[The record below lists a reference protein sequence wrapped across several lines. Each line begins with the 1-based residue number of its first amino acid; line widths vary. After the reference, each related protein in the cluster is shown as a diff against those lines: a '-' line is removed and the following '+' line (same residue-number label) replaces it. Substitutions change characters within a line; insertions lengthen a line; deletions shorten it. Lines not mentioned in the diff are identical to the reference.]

1 MITFSGIDCSGKST
15 QIETIKK
22 YYEGK
27 GIKVRVIWSRGGY
40 TSWVEGIK
48 TFIRKDKHLS
58 EAEKADYRAKING
71 NHRKAKLLL
80 WASIVDLIRYYG
92 IVFRWIEM
100 TGTVLLCDRY
110 IWDTYIDFSLKY
122 KDIEFE
128 KWLCWKAMLKLIKQ
142 PDKSIIFTIPIE
154 ESMRRSL
161 EKSDPHSEPC
171 DERRIRIQR
180 YMTEIENGRWHYV
193 VNAQSPIQA
202 VTEKVIEILER
213 KKVIVF
219 DVAAETGGALEILKS
234 FYTAAA
240 QDRSIDWEFKLST
253 PFFKSTD
260 NLHVK
265 NYLWVKKSWLHRL
278 IFDEFVA
285 PRLCRKKGINAV
297 VSLQN
302 ICVPR
307 CGRKQLIYLHQ
318 SIPFSNIKFSILEN
332 RTEWVYQNVI
342 SLIIFRSIRRA
353 DKIVVQTQWMKDAIC
368 KKMGADVSKV
378 LVAQPEF
385 TLNFDAYYE
394 DSETSRCS
402 FFYPAAR
409 NTYKNH
415 EVIIAAAGILTE
427 RGITGFQVVLT
438 IDTQAE
444 ISGYSHDEM
453 TQIVC
458 VGRMAHDDVMRQY
471 SVSTLIFPS
480 KLETLGL
487 PLLEAAL
494 VKSRII
500 ASDMPFSHEILEGY
514 PNVSYFKADS
524 AEKLADLMEMQIK
537 NKTEYEIIE
546 NNSWY
551 NERHCDVGWSSMFDT
566 LLKMR

>member
-15 QIETIKK
+15 QIEIIRK
-22 YYEGK
+22 YYEDK
-27 GIKVRVIWSRGGY
+27 GVRVRVIWSRGGY
-40 TSWVEGIK
+40 TSWIERIK

-80 WASIVDLIRYYG
+80 WASILDLIRYYG

-100 TGTVLLCDRY
+100 TGSVILCDRY

-128 KWLCWKAMLKLIKQ
+128 KWLCWKAMLRLIKK
-142 PDKSIIFTIPIE
+142 PDKSIIFTLPIE
-154 ESMRRSL
+154 ESMRRSI
-161 EKSDPHSEPC
+161 EKSDPHSEPY
-171 DERRIRIQR
+171 DVRLIRIKR
-180 YMTEIENGRWHYV
+180 YMTEIENGRWQYV
-193 VNAQSPIQA
+193 INALLPIHA
-202 VTEKVIEILER
+202 VTENVIEILER

-219 DVAAETGGALEILKS
+219 DVAAETGGALEILNS
-234 FYTAAA
+234 FYTTAA
-240 QDRSIDWEFKLST
+240 QERSIDWELILST
-253 PFFKSTD
+253 PIFSNTG
-260 NLHVK
+260 NIHVK
-265 NYLWVKKSWLHRL
+265 NYFWIKKGWLHRL
-278 IFDEFVA
+278 AFDKFVA
-285 PRLCRKKGINAV
+285 PSLCRKKKVDAV

-302 ICVPR
+302 ICVPASEK
-307 CGRKQLIYLHQ
+307 KQVLYVHQ
-318 SIPFSNIKFSILEN
+318 SIPFSSIKFSLLKN

-342 SLIIFRSIRRA
+342 SRLIFRSIRRA
-353 DKIVVQTQWMKDAIC
+353 DTVVVQTKWMKDAIC
-368 KKMGADVSKV
+368 KKTGADISKV

-385 TLNFDAYYE
+385 NLNFDAYYE
-394 DSETSRCS
+394 DSQTSRSS
-402 FFYPAAR
+402 FFYPAAC

-444 ISGYSHDEM
+444 IPGYSYDEM
-453 TQIVC
+453 PQIVC

-471 SVSTLIFPS
+471 SASTLIFPS
-480 KLETLGL
+480 KLETFGL

-494 VKSRII
+494 VKSPIL

-551 NERHCDVGWSSMFDT
+551 NERHCDVGWSSIFDA